1 MNTDEAFAIIHA
13 GLVHDPG
20 DAAYPTGQ
28 LDAAWQ
34 YLRDQVRLMEPWF
47 TTWMEAEREKKR
59 KQGAWFL
66 SEEGREMIRETWDDE
81 EADLPLFLLNHIE
94 TLEKLV
100 DWVE

>member
-59 KQGAWFL
+59 KQGAWFARGAPRQFL
-66 SEEGREMIRETWDDE
+66 APILDFA
-81 EADLPLFLLNHIE
+81 EAWRFA
-94 TLEKLV
+94 
-100 DWVE
+100 